1 MPVYQAPLRDQHFV
15 LHEVLHAVE
24 SLQRM
29 PPFTDLDAETVNQV
43 LEQGGRFCTDVLLP
57 LNLKGDAQGC
67 RFDPVS
73 HEVRTPEG
81 FRAAFD
87 QMRQGG
93 WQGLTAGT
101 EYGGQALP
109 HVLQSA
115 FGEMCT
121 AANQSW
127 SMYSGLTLG
136 AYECLHANGTAQ
148 QKTTFL
154 PKLASANGPA
164 PCA

>member
-1 MPVYQAPLRDQHFV
+1 MPVYQAPLRDQQFV

-57 LNLKGDAQGC
+57 LNLKGDEQGC

-73 HEVRTPEG
+73 HEVRTPDG

-93 WQGLTAGT
+93 WPMCCRARSARC
-101 EYGGQALP
+101 ALRP
-109 HVLQSA
+109 TSPGA
-115 FGEMCT
+115 CT
-121 AANQSW
+121 RD
-127 SMYSGLTLG
+127 
-136 AYECLHANGTAQ
+136 
-148 QKTTFL
+148 
-154 PKLASANGPA
+154 
-164 PCA
+164 